1 MEFKNDEEQTVTR
14 GTWSYIADAGTGSI
28 TLSYAPAGEMTLL
41 NTADITDG
49 VITGAATDLIQLSTC
64 RFKAGLTG
72 DATFSMTRA

>member
-14 GTWSYIADAGTGSI
+14 GTWSYIANAGTGSI

-41 NTADITDG
+41 NTANVTNG
-49 VITGAATDLIQLSTC
+49 VITGEPTDLIQLSTC